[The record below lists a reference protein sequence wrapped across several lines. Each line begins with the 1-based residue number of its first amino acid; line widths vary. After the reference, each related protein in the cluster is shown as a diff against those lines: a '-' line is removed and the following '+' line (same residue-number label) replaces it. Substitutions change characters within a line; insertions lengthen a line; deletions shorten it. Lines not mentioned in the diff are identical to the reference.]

1 MTEPLNIDERADA
14 YVLGLM
20 DDTDR
25 AVFETAMEGDAA
37 LQRAVGLARD
47 RFVELDL
54 AGEPSSLSPDLWARI
69 EGQLR
74 TPEQLPVTA
83 QMEQSGRAAE
93 PPVQPANDNAIGALD
108 RWRRM
113 ALSATAASV
122 LLIAGLAYTLSN
134 RPDPQVIA
142 ILMNDA
148 GQPVVMIEDFGND
161 AARVTP
167 LVDVDVPDDRSLQ
180 VWTLPSKD
188 MGPVSLG
195 VLDGW
200 RTVMI
205 DGPGLPGPQ
214 EEQLYE
220 ITVEP
225 LGGSPTGR
233 PTGPILGKGFAKVPR
248 I

>member
-1 MTEPLNIDERADA
+1 MIEPLNIDERADA

-20 DDTDR
+20 DETDR
-25 AVFETAMEGDAA
+25 AAFETAMEADAA

-54 AGEPSSLSPDLWARI
+54 AGETTRVSADLWTRI
-69 EGQLR
+69 ESRL
-74 TPEQLPVTA
+74 
-83 QMEQSGRAAE
+83 AE
-93 PPVQPANDNAIGALD
+93 PDAAQASAPAERSAAPVAPPANDNATGALG
-108 RWRRM
+108 RWKRM

-122 LLIAGLAYTLSN
+122 LLLAGLAYTLSN

-142 ILMNDA
+142 ILMNDT

-161 AARVTP
+161 TAKVTP
-167 LVDVDVPDDRSLQ
+167 LVDVEVPADRSLQ

-188 MGPVSLG
+188 LGPVSLG

-200 RTVMI
+200 RKVTVE
-205 DGPGLPGPQ
+205 GSRLPVPQ